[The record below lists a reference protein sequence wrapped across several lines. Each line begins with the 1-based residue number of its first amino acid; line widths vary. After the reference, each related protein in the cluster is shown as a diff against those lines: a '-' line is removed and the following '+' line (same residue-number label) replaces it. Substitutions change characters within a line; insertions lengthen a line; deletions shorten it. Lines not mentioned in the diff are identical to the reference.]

1 MPTPG
6 EKSKEP
12 FVSQEDR
19 PEVTLDPERPIAEL
33 RVRDLA
39 TILGDTLTRK
49 SLYKEL
55 KYEKVEHKELKH
67 ELKELL
73 KYELKELKHE
83 KFEKNEK
90 HEFDIIPKR
99 EFEPGPDPTAGG
111 DPVINQVI
119 QTVSGLAAQVSKLAN
134 QVAELEKRIAK

>member
-1 MPTPG
+1 MPTPS
-6 EKSKEP
+6 EESKKP

-19 PEVTLDPERPIAEL
+19 PEVKLDPDRPIAEL

-39 TILGDTLTRK
+39 TILGDAVTRK
-49 SLYKEL
+49 SL
-55 KYEKVEHKELKH
+55 HKELKNEKF
-67 ELKELL
+67 ELKEL
-73 KYELKELKHE
+73 KYELKELKNE

-90 HEFDIIPKR
+90 HEFDIVVKR
-99 EFEPGPDPTAGG
+99 VFEPGPDPTAGG

-134 QVAELEKRIAK
+134 QVAELEKRIGK